1 MIGINSFF
9 STFTKVSRY
18 LPPVR
23 SCFKQKK
30 RDVLKNLYFR
40 LTTEKSQLIND
51 EVNKIVKLITAPSYK
66 PHSNC
71 TIEPLSF
78 WMSNR
83 VIAFIN
89 NTRFMI
95 SNNNDYTSKGFDL
108 RLSPED
114 ESVIRIK
121 LRSYFSNKIDFA
133 QQPYLDALNEL
144 GDSNVWHFCL
154 LDNNELLLNA
164 IRSFFESRGLIRS

>member
-1 MIGINSFF
+1 MVGKAFF
-9 STFTKVSRY
+9 PTLRNVSTY
-18 LPPVR
+18 LPPFR
-23 SCFKQKK
+23 CCFKQKK
-30 RDVLKNLYFR
+30 RDVLYQIHFK
-40 LTTEKSQLIND
+40 LTTEKPQVFNKK
-51 EVNKIVKLITAPSYK
+51 VNKIIKLITAPSYK

-83 VIAFIN
+83 IITFIN
-89 NTRFMI
+89 NIRLMI

-133 QQPYLDALNEL
+133 
-144 GDSNVWHFCL
+144 FCL
-154 LDNNELLLNA
+154 SEKSSSPKA
-164 IRSFFESRGLIRS
+164 